1 MDEITQNCKDKME
14 KVIAN
19 LKDSLKTIRSGVVT
33 PNALDKIFVD
43 YYGEKTS
50 IKALASVTVSSATQ
64 LVVRPFDPNSIR
76 SIAGA
81 IGESNLGVS
90 PVINGSDIRVTFPQ
104 LTGERRLEYV
114 KQAKA
119 YCEQA
124 KVSVRSVRADAIN
137 KVKKDKE
144 LSKDMVFNYTND
156 IQDLTNKFNKQ
167 IEEIFAKKEK
177 ELTTL

>member
-1 MDEITQNCKDKME
+1 MDEIINKCKTQMD

-19 LKDSLKTIRSGVVT
+19 LKESLKTIRSGVVT
-33 PNALDKIFVD
+33 PNALDKVFVD

-50 IKALASVTVSSATQ
+50 VKVLASVTVSSATQ
-64 LVVRPFDPNSIR
+64 LIVRPFDPSSIR

-81 IGESNLGVS
+81 IGEANLGVS

-104 LTGERRLEYV
+104 LTGERRREFV
-114 KQAKA
+114 KMAKG
-119 YCEQA
+119 YCDQA
-124 KVSVRSVRADAIN
+124 KVSIRSVRSEILG

-156 IQDLTNKFNKQ
+156 IQDLTNKCNKE
-167 IEEIFAKKEK
+167 IDDIFAKKEK